1 MSHYYDKNTKCDI
14 CGEYFSIFDLNRIS
28 DKLSQEEIKF
38 LKLNTDIK
46 DSYFICDKCNEKFLM
61 ELEFLMGLKE
71 TNK

>member
-46 DSYFICDKCNEKFLM
+46 DSYFYL
-61 ELEFLMGLKE
+61 
-71 TNK
+71 